1 MKRESSKYETML
13 AVLLLVIACLPALAA
28 DSPKDG
34 GPKDAGAG
42 ACADFKT
49 IDGNNDGFLSMEEF
63 KAKGKDDLAF
73 RAADIDGDARVD
85 PAEYEKYLKA
95 KAADRP

>member
-1 MKRESSKYETML
+1 MKWKSSKFETML
-13 AVLLLVIACLPALAA
+13 AVLLLGIACMPALAA
-28 DSPKDG
+28 DSPKDS
-34 GPKDAGAG
+34 GAVD
-42 ACADFKT
+42 CADFKT
-49 IDGNNDGFLSMEEF
+49 IDGNDDGFLSMEEF

-85 PAEYEKYLKA
+85 PVEYDKYLKA